1 MQIRLR
7 SCLLLL
13 GLCLSQVFLLAQ
25 NPYPFSQKVAWEQ
38 VSTENIRV
46 YYHKG
51 DQEAAERVARYAE
64 VARYELGLI
73 LDYRPQGP
81 HSLVYLPQQEAG
93 LFAPFDYQDLE
104 PDPGVFQLPQGFQVV
119 MQPASH
125 ADLYREVKRQMA
137 RNLLRE
143 FTYGYSLTNILQKQV
158 LLYDAKWFAEGLA
171 DFLGEGWT
179 YQDERRISTMT
190 SYEWLNLAQEGE
202 GPLHK
207 SARKSIWYYIT
218 NEYGEQKISEIIYLV
233 NISNSIESG
242 IISVLGVTLNTLT
255 DRWQQYLEARFRT
268 QEKGRTQLAELG
280 NAIRLPHQAGKAP
293 LSFAFHRPSAQVA
306 IYFEE
311 DGEQQLWLYDLE
323 NRRYQATPIQSGV
336 KRQHAK
342 WLTHASP
349 VAWSHDG
356 NTLAT
361 TVYRRKGY
369 QLAFWDRPSGKV
381 TYLNLPS
388 QVDAIRDIAWAY
400 HDDRLAYAVQH
411 EGKTDIWLSRP
422 RSKDFVRLTDD
433 VFDDLDP
440 VWSLDDQFLFF
451 SSTRD
456 SAKANPARARW
467 STHQRFFDLY
477 RIDLRD
483 EGSRELSAITHTPF
497 VDERDPFPISS
508 YELIYQTNESGITN
522 LSKINVFTQAR
533 SNLSNLAIGFDA
545 FQADEQRL
553 MVRQSLKGQEELFW
567 LPLGSIST
575 RRKPEPTLLRLA
587 YDNEYRLEAKSRQE
601 VANLDRVDTD
611 IDSEPIADVP
621 QPELAEPIAT
631 EPDPEP
637 KAEPEPE
644 TTDDDSQP
652 VRYYIFDE
660 ETDPYEVRRPEPSNS
675 SDRQPKRSKER
686 NGTSKIITTVFGQKP
701 APQMDQIEVNRDRKP
716 GVPWKADYLGLNL
729 HFDPFARLGTE
740 FTLGFSDIFNE
751 HRLQIRLIP
760 YFDFNNFQSDLRYT
774 YGKGYIDWFGQ
785 LGFMSREMRL
795 DNPNGNNT
803 GPNESAIYRFN
814 QYNLQAGGRYPLSA
828 FAHVEASLGF
838 FQINRVDQKLN
849 REERFDAS
857 DQLIRAGTAIRYRRV
872 QQQDGF
878 RTRGVQG
885 RASFDSYYSV
895 PEQNFAF
902 HRIAFDAQYYR
913 PLVNNIIL
921 ALGVDGAFNLPMQVE
936 QYYLGGVDRR
946 VLRPITFQSA
956 DDAVL
961 SDPVMDTSLY
971 RAHFMQYATPVRG
984 FRNAVRAGSRY
995 LLANAELRIP
1005 VSRLLKNSLTSNR
1018 LYNLE
1023 IIPFFDVGAVWVQ
1036 GNPFSQKKPTDTRI
1050 IPMDSQGPFAIELQ
1064 TLKSPFL
1071 VGFGSGARLSLMGW
1085 SIRADLAWG
1094 VDDYTLQSPSLT
1106 FSMGK
1111 NF

>member
-13 GLCLSQVFLLAQ
+13 GWCLSQAALLAQ
-25 NPYPFSQKVAWEQ
+25 SPYPFSQKVAWET
-38 VSTENIRV
+38 VSTDNIRV
-46 YYHKG
+46 YYHRG
-51 DQEAAERVARYAE
+51 EQEAAERVARYAE
-64 VARYELGLI
+64 VARYELGLT
-73 LDYRPQGP
+73 LDYRPKGP
-81 HSLVYLPQQEAG
+81 HHLVYLPQQEAG
-93 LFAPFDYQDLE
+93 LFAPFDYQDAE
-104 PDPGVFQLPQGFQVV
+104 PDPGVFQLPQRFQVV
-119 MQPASH
+119 IQPATH

-143 FTYGYSLTNILQKQV
+143 FTYGHTLNNILHKQV
-158 LLYDAKWFAEGLA
+158 LFYDAKWFMEGLA

-179 YQDERRISTMT
+179 YQDERHLSTMT
-190 SYEWLNLAQEGE
+190 SYEWLNLAQEGS

-255 DRWQQYLEARFRT
+255 DQWQQYMEALFRT
-268 QEKGRTQLAELG
+268 QEKGRTQVATLG
-280 NAIRLPHQAGKAP
+280 DAIRLPHQAGQSP
-293 LSFAFHRPSAQVA
+293 RSFAFHRPSHQVA
-306 IYFEE
+306 VFFEE

-323 NRRYQATPIQSGV
+323 GRSYQSTPIKSGI
-336 KRQHAK
+336 KRQNASRF
-342 WLTHASP
+342 THASP
-349 VAWSHDG
+349 IAWSHDG
-356 NTLAT
+356 KTLAT
-361 TVYRRKGY
+361 TVYQQQGY
-369 QLAFWDRPSGKV
+369 RLAFWDRPTGEV
-381 TYLNLPS
+381 TYVDLPS
-388 QVDAIRDIAWAY
+388 EIDAIRDIAWAY

-411 EGKTDIWLSRP
+411 KGQTDIWLGKP
-422 RSKDFVRLTDD
+422 RGKDLVPLTDD

-456 SAKANPARARW
+456 SVHADPAQARW
-467 STHQRFFDLY
+467 STHQGFFDLY
-477 RIDLRD
+477 RFDLSD
-483 EGSRELSAITHTPF
+483 EGSRKLKAITRTPF
-497 VDERDPFPISS
+497 VDERDPFPLNS

-522 LSKINVFTQAR
+522 LGKINVFTQAR
-533 SNLSNLAIGFDA
+533 SHLSNLAVGFDA
-545 FQADEQRL
+545 YQADEKQL
-553 MVRQSLKGQEELFW
+553 MVHQSLKGQAELFW
-567 LPLGSIST
+567 LPLSSVST
-575 RRKPEPTLLRLA
+575 RRKPAPTLLRLA
-587 YDNEYRLEAKSRQE
+587 YDNRYRMAAKARQK
-601 VANLDRVDTD
+601 VAQLDSVEQVISPEPLAQMPQPESAELAATPP
-611 IDSEPIADVP
+611 DSEPEV
-621 QPELAEPIAT
+621 
-631 EPDPEP
+631 
-637 KAEPEPE
+637 EPEPE
-644 TTDDDSQP
+644 VTSDDSQP

-660 ETDPYEVRRPEPSNS
+660 ETDPYEVRRPEPSRPSN
-675 SDRQPKRSKER
+675 RAPQRAKQQNRA
-686 NGTSKIITTVFGQKP
+686 SKIIATVFGQEP
-701 APQMDQIEVNRDRKP
+701 APQIGQIKVKRDRKP
-716 GVPWKADYLGLNL
+716 DIPWKADYLGLNL

-740 FTLGFSDIFNE
+740 LTLGFSDMFNE
-751 HRLQIRLIP
+751 HRLQFRMIP
-760 YFDFNNFQSDLRYT
+760 YFSLNQFESDLRYT
-774 YGKGYIDWFGQ
+774 YGRGYIDWFGQ
-785 LGFMSREMRL
+785 LGISSREMRL
-795 DNPNGNNT
+795 DNPNGNST
-803 GPNESAIYRFN
+803 GPDELAIYRFN

-828 FAHVEASLGF
+828 FAHVEARLGF
-838 FQINRVDQKLN
+838 FQINRVDQKLE

-857 DQLIRAGTAIRYRRV
+857 DQLVRAGTAIRYQRV

-878 RTRGVQG
+878 RTRGWQG
-885 RASFDSYYSV
+885 QASFDSYYSV

-913 PLVNNIIL
+913 PLVSNIIL
-921 ALGVDGAFNLPMQVE
+921 ALGIDGAFNLPMQVE

-946 VLRPITFQSA
+946 VLRPIAFQNA
-956 DDAVL
+956 DDGVL

-971 RAHFMQYATPVRG
+971 RAHFMHYATPVRG

-995 LLANAELRIP
+995 LMANAELRIP
-1005 VSRLLKNSLTSNR
+1005 VSRLLKHALTSNR

-1023 IIPFFDVGAVWVQ
+1023 IIPFFDLGAVWVS

-1050 IPMDSQGPFAIELQ
+1050 IPMDTKGPFAIELQ

-1071 VGFGSGARLSLMGW
+1071 VGFGSGARMSLMGW